1 MSLFCALL
9 PKLVKTTLFRNNFI
23 KKMDFFHGKKRKS
36 HSQLK
41 YVDINKGPCDL
52 CLKKYY
58 FKASELFFFHSS
70 KFQVFKVQS

>member
-1 MSLFCALL
+1 MSLFCTLL

-52 CLKKYY
+52 CLKKY
-58 FKASELFFFHSS
+58 
-70 KFQVFKVQS
+70 